1 MSTAYVGDTIRIR
14 VTFYSWDSGTGTS
27 SVEDPVT
34 VTFRIVDM
42 AASPT
47 TVASGTPTKESD
59 GVYYYDWTPT
69 AAGDFFVEFVGVFG
83 DGSSD
88 VVTDDFT
95 VIDPSVDSTTTAETL
110 LADETVSMA
119 GVITPLCVNPDEL
132 VAIFPDAT
140 ELDIAEAI
148 WRASSEL
155 NTILKL
161 GDGECPTDPTA
172 LDYIKAAAACELS
185 RVFEL
190 GDGNEQSIALGDFS
204 VTYRSFPKSSTNRGN
219 ATTWCELAAALRKE
233 VIYKAS
239 SSRAFVHGSNYDNP
253 IPIRKLRRDDEYE
266 KYEPHKQG
274 LLDGEPS

>member
-1 MSTAYVGDTIRIR
+1 MSVYVGDTIRVR
-14 VTFYSWDSGTGTS
+14 ATFYGWSDGDGAP
-27 SVEDPVT
+27 EDPTSVT
-34 VTFRIVDM
+34 YSVYIQLST
-42 AASPT
+42 PT
-47 TVASGTPTKESD
+47 LVLSGTPTKESD
-59 GVYYYDWTPT
+59 GVYYIDWTPSI
-69 AAGDFFVEFVGVFG
+69 AAEYTVQFYAVFA
-83 DGSSD
+83 DSSTD
-88 VVTDDFT
+88 VVSENFT
-95 VIDPSVDSTTTAETL
+95 VIDPLTEDTESSSGETL
-110 LADETVSMA
+110 LADETITMA
-119 GVITPLCVNPDEL
+119 GIITPLCVSPDEL
-132 VAIFPDAT
+132 IAIFPDAT
-140 ELDIAEAI
+140 ELDIAEAM

-233 VIYKAS
+233 VLYKAS
-239 SSRAFVHGSNYDNP
+239 STKAFVHGSNYDNP
-253 IPIRKLRRDDEYE
+253 IPVRKLRRDDEYE